1 MKKYFL
7 APDQKC
13 AKRKIKRSIENNL
26 NTETRVN
33 RSTYLKRALRN
44 QAYSY
49 NRDEL
54 LKDDADSIG
63 SENFG
68 GKYLR
73 FC

>member
-13 AKRKIKRSIENNL
+13 AKTEIKRSIENNL

-33 RSTYLKRALRN
+33 ISEESAEKLGVTVTTEMSYLKMM
-44 QAYSY
+44 
-49 NRDEL
+49 
-54 LKDDADSIG
+54 ADSIE

-68 GKYLR
+68 GE
-73 FC
+73 